1 MSISKKLLAL
11 LLVSTFAVSTSLAAG
26 AVADSNT
33 ETGAEQAAQSVE
45 MSTSESSN
53 KLFTAAAS
61 SIEFKDNIVMTKVG
75 CSKRL
80 LLNSVPA
87 NARLEWRSSNPS
99 VARVDSKGNVTGLS
113 VGTSKITCT
122 ASTGQKASCAVGVS
136 AATVG
141 VKLNTNSVTWEE
153 GRSGHFKPT
162 LSSSVKSV
170 TYKSSNT
177 RVATV
182 DKNGLLKAVAPGTC
196 KITCASATDSNKY
209 DVCTVTVVSKAKIKL
224 ANKVLV
230 LNKGIAKKAA
240 YTVAGSGKGLTFKWS
255 SSNNS
260 VATVSPT
267 GVITAKAQG
276 NCMITITASNGA
288 TARIALTVVQPITSI
303 KLSGS
308 EATLEPGHKKTV
320 TATVG
325 PSNATS
331 KSLVWSSSNSSVAT
345 VSKGVIT
352 AVGKGTCIIT
362 CRSKF
367 YSNISVSYKV
377 TVKQAVTAV
386 SMESAVKLNENSTKR
401 LTAKAVPN
409 TASNA
414 RLSFKSSNASV
425 AAVSSNGVITAK
437 SKGSCVI
444 TATATDG
451 SGKSAKCRV
460 TVVKPVTNVK
470 LNAHTIS
477 WNVGKKAHFRP
488 TVTPTTASNISV
500 KYTSSNTRVATV
512 DSNGLLTAVGKGT
525 CTVTCTAA
533 DGSGKKDTCK
543 VTVKQPVRKL
553 TISGGS
559 SVNEGSSIELKAV
572 AAPSNATNKNV
583 TWSSSDKTVAKVS
596 STGKVTALK
605 AGKATIKCTAK
616 DGSRVAASK
625 TVTVKAVKPTGQKI
639 ADYAAQWAGVTPYV
653 WGGKSLRTGADCSG
667 FVCCIYEN
675 FGYDLW
681 DYRVD
686 LDMVGDNVSLAKAQP
701 GDIVVYPGHV
711 AIYAGNGMV
720 THALNENVGVL
731 TTPLSWGGT
740 VRCVRRVVD

>member
-33 ETGAEQAAQSVE
+33 ETGADQAAQSVE

-61 SIEFKDNIVMTKVG
+61 SIEFKDSIVMTKVG

-122 ASTGQKASCAVGVS
+122 TSTGQKASCAVGVS
-136 AATVG
+136 AAAVG

-177 RVATV
+177 KVATV

-196 KITCASATDSNKY
+196 KITCASATDPNKC
-209 DVCTVTVVSKAKIKL
+209 DVCKVTVVSKAKIKL

-240 YTVAGSGKGLTFKWS
+240 YTVAGSGKGLSFKWS
-255 SSNNS
+255 SSNSS
-260 VATVSPT
+260 VATVSPR
-267 GVITAKAQG
+267 GVITAKGQG

-288 TARIALTVVQPITSI
+288 AARIAVTVVQPITSI

-460 TVVKPVTNVK
+460 TVVRPVTNVK

-477 WNVGKKAHFRP
+477 WNVGKKAHFHP

-500 KYTSSNTRVATV
+500 KYTSSNRRVATV

-553 TISGGS
+553 TISGSS

-616 DGSRVAASK
+616 DGSRVTASK

-653 WGGKSLRTGADCSG
+653 WGGTSLRTGADCSG

-675 FGYDLW
+675 FGYNLW

>member
-53 KLFTAAAS
+53 KLFTAAVS
-61 SIEFKDNIVMTKVG
+61 SMEFKDNIVMTKVG

-122 ASTGQKASCAVGVS
+122 ASNGQKVSCAVVVT
-136 AATVG
+136 AAAVG
-141 VKLNTNSVTWEE
+141 VKLNTNSITWEE

-196 KITCASATDSNKY
+196 KITCASATDPSKY
-209 DVCTVTVVSKAKIKL
+209 DVCTVTVVSKAQIKL
-224 ANKVLV
+224 ANPVLV
-230 LNKGIAKKAA
+230 LNKGITKKAA

-255 SSNNS
+255 SSNSS
-260 VATVSPT
+260 VAAVSPT
-267 GVITAKAQG
+267 GVITAKGQG
-276 NCMITITASNGA
+276 NCMITVTASNGA
-288 TARIALTVVQPITSI
+288 TARIAVTVVQPITSI

-308 EATLEPGHKKTV
+308 EATLEPGHTKTV

-352 AVGKGTCIIT
+352 AVGKGTCTIT

-386 SMESAVKLNENSTKR
+386 SMESAVKLNENSTKK
-401 LTAKAVPN
+401 LAAKAVPN
-409 TASNA
+409 TASNTK
-414 RLSFKSSNASV
+414 LTFKSSNASV
-425 AAVSSNGVITAK
+425 AAVSSDGVITAK

-451 SGKSAKCRV
+451 SGKSAKCKV
-460 TVVKPVTNVK
+460 TVVRPVTNVK

-488 TVTPTTASNISV
+488 TVTPTTASNVNV
-500 KYTSSNTRVATV
+500 KYTSSNTKVATV

-525 CTVTCTAA
+525 CTVTCTAT

-543 VTVKQPVRKL
+543 VTVKQPVSKL

-639 ADYAAQWAGVTPYV
+639 ADYAAQWVGVTPYV
-653 WGGKSLRTGADCSG
+653 WGGTSLRTGADCSG

-675 FGYDLW
+675 FGYNLW

>member
-122 ASTGQKASCAVGVS
+122 ASTGQKASCAVAVS
-136 AATVG
+136 AAAVG

-196 KITCASATDSNKY
+196 KITCASATDPNKY
-209 DVCTVTVVSKAKIKL
+209 DVCTVTVVSKTQIKL
-224 ANKVLV
+224 ADPVLV

-240 YTVAGSGKGLTFKWS
+240 YTVAGSGKGLSFKWS
-255 SSNNS
+255 SSNSS

-288 TARIALTVVQPITSI
+288 AARIAVTVVQPITSI

-308 EATLEPGHKKTV
+308 EETLEPGHKKTV

-386 SMESAVKLNENSTKR
+386 SMESAVKLNENSNKR

-460 TVVKPVTNVK
+460 TVVRPVTNVK

-500 KYTSSNTRVATV
+500 KYTSSNTRVATI

-639 ADYAAQWAGVTPYV
+639 ADYAAQWVGVTPYV
-653 WGGKSLRTGADCSG
+653 WGGTSLRTGADCSG

-675 FGYDLW
+675 FGYNLW

-686 LDMVGDNVSLAKAQP
+686 LDMVGDNVSLANAQP

>member
-61 SIEFKDNIVMTKVG
+61 SIEFKDSIVMTKVG

-80 LLNSVPA
+80 LLNLVPA

-122 ASTGQKASCAVGVS
+122 ESTGQKASCAVGVS
-136 AATVG
+136 AAAVG

-196 KITCASATDSNKY
+196 KITCASATDPNKY

-224 ANKVLV
+224 ADPVLV

-240 YTVAGSGKGLTFKWS
+240 YTVAGSGKGLSFKWS
-255 SSNNS
+255 SSNSS

-288 TARIALTVVQPITSI
+288 EARIAVTVVQPITSI

-460 TVVKPVTNVK
+460 TVVRPVTNVK

-525 CTVTCTAA
+525 CTITCTAA

-639 ADYAAQWAGVTPYV
+639 ADYAAQWVGVTPYV
-653 WGGKSLRTGADCSG
+653 WGGTSLRTGADCSG

-675 FGYDLW
+675 FGYNLW

-686 LDMVGDNVSLAKAQP
+686 LDMVGDNVSLANAQP

>member
-26 AVADSNT
+26 AAADSNT

-122 ASTGQKASCAVGVS
+122 ASTGQNASCAVGVL
-136 AATVG
+136 AAAVG

-209 DVCTVTVVSKAKIKL
+209 DVCKVTVVSKTQIKL
-224 ANKVLV
+224 ANPVLV

-240 YTVAGSGKGLTFKWS
+240 YTVAGSGKRLSFKWS
-255 SSNNS
+255 SSNSS

-276 NCMITITASNGA
+276 NCMITVTASNGA
-288 TARIALTVVQPITSI
+288 AARIAVTVVQPITSI

-460 TVVKPVTNVK
+460 TVVRPVTNVK

-500 KYTSSNTRVATV
+500 KYTSSNTRVAVV

-653 WGGKSLRTGADCSG
+653 WGGTSLRTGADCSG

>member
-87 NARLEWRSSNPS
+87 NARLVWRSSNPS

-209 DVCTVTVVSKAKIKL
+209 DVCKVTVVSKAKIKL

-255 SSNNS
+255 SSNS
-260 VATVSPT
+260 SIAAVSPT

-276 NCMITITASNGA
+276 NCMITIKASNGA
-288 TARIALTVVQPITSI
+288 SARIAVTVVQPITSI

-308 EATLEPGHKKTV
+308 KATLEPGHKKTV

-460 TVVKPVTNVK
+460 TVVRPVTNVK

-488 TVTPTTASNISV
+488 TVTPTTASNVNV

-512 DSNGLLTAVGKGT
+512 DGNGLLTAVGKGT

>member
-61 SIEFKDNIVMTKVG
+61 SIEFKDSIVMAKVG

-141 VKLNTNSVTWEE
+141 VKLNTNSITWEE

-255 SSNNS
+255 SSNS
-260 VATVSPT
+260 SIAAVSPT
-267 GVITAKAQG
+267 GVIKAKAQG
-276 NCMITITASNGA
+276 NCMITIKASNGA
-288 TARIALTVVQPITSI
+288 AARIAVTVVQPITSI

-308 EATLEPGHKKTV
+308 KATLEPGHKKTV

-409 TASNA
+409 TASNV

-460 TVVKPVTNVK
+460 TVVRPVTNVK

-500 KYTSSNTRVATV
+500 KYTSSNRRVAMV

-525 CTVTCTAA
+525 CTITCTAA
-533 DGSGKKDTCK
+533 DGSGRKDTCK

>member
-136 AATVG
+136 AAAVG

-240 YTVAGSGKGLTFKWS
+240 YTVAGSGKGLSFKWS

-267 GVITAKAQG
+267 GVIKAKAQG

-288 TARIALTVVQPITSI
+288 AARIAVTVVQPITSI

-308 EATLEPGHKKTV
+308 KATLEPGHKKTV

-460 TVVKPVTNVK
+460 TVVRPVTNVK

-488 TVTPTTASNISV
+488 TVTPTTASNIGV
-500 KYTSSNTRVATV
+500 KYTSSNRRVATV

-572 AAPSNATNKNV
+572 VAPSNATNKNV

-653 WGGKSLRTGADCSG
+653 WGGTSLRTGADCSG

-675 FGYDLW
+675 FGYNLW

>member
-87 NARLEWRSSNPS
+87 NARLEWRSSNPR

-113 VGTSKITCT
+113 VGTSKITCI

-141 VKLNTNSVTWEE
+141 VKLNTNSITWEE

-209 DVCTVTVVSKAKIKL
+209 DVCKVTVVSKAKIKL

-240 YTVAGSGKGLTFKWS
+240 YTVAGSGKGLSFKWS
-255 SSNNS
+255 SSNS
-260 VATVSPT
+260 SIATVSPT
-267 GVITAKAQG
+267 GVIKAKAQG

-288 TARIALTVVQPITSI
+288 AARIAVTVVQPITSI

-308 EATLEPGHKKTV
+308 KATLEPGHKKTV

-460 TVVKPVTNVK
+460 TVVRPVTNVK

-500 KYTSSNTRVATV
+500 KYTSSNRRVAMV
-512 DSNGLLTAVGKGT
+512 DGNGLLTAVGKGT

>member
-255 SSNNS
+255 SSNS
-260 VATVSPT
+260 SIAAVSPT
-267 GVITAKAQG
+267 GVIKAKAQG

-288 TARIALTVVQPITSI
+288 AARIAVTVVQPITSI

-308 EATLEPGHKKTV
+308 KATLEPGHKKTV

-460 TVVKPVTNVK
+460 TVVRPVTNVK

-500 KYTSSNTRVATV
+500 KYTSSNTRVAMV

-533 DGSGKKDTCK
+533 DGSGRKDTCK

>member
-26 AVADSNT
+26 AAADSNT

-61 SIEFKDNIVMTKVG
+61 SIEFKDSIVMTKVG

-87 NARLEWRSSNPS
+87 NTRLEWRSSNPS
-99 VARVDSKGNVTGLS
+99 VARIDSKGNVTGLS

-136 AATVG
+136 AAAVG

-196 KITCASATDSNKY
+196 KITCASATDPNKY
-209 DVCTVTVVSKAKIKL
+209 DVCKVTVVSKTKIKL

-240 YTVAGSGKGLTFKWS
+240 YTVAGSGKGLSFKWS
-255 SSNNS
+255 SSNS
-260 VATVSPT
+260 SIATVSPT
-267 GVITAKAQG
+267 GVIKAKAQG

-288 TARIALTVVQPITSI
+288 AARIAVTVVQPITSI

-308 EATLEPGHKKTV
+308 KATLEPGHKKTV

-460 TVVKPVTNVK
+460 TVVRPVTNVK

-500 KYTSSNTRVATV
+500 KYTSSNRRVATV
-512 DSNGLLTAVGKGT
+512 DGNGLLTAVGKGT

>member
-26 AVADSNT
+26 AAADSNT

-196 KITCASATDSNKY
+196 KITCASATDPNKY
-209 DVCTVTVVSKAKIKL
+209 DVCKVTVVSKTKIKL

-240 YTVAGSGKGLTFKWS
+240 YTVAGSGKGLSFKWS
-255 SSNNS
+255 SSNS
-260 VATVSPT
+260 SIATVSPT
-267 GVITAKAQG
+267 GVIKAKAQG
-276 NCMITITASNGA
+276 NCMITIKASNGA
-288 TARIALTVVQPITSI
+288 AARIAVTVVQPITSI

-308 EATLEPGHKKTV
+308 KATLEPGHKKTV

-409 TASNA
+409 TVSNA

-460 TVVKPVTNVK
+460 TVVRPVTNVK

-500 KYTSSNTRVATV
+500 KYTSSNRRVATV
-512 DSNGLLTAVGKGT
+512 DGNGLLTAVGKGT

-639 ADYAAQWAGVTPYV
+639 ADYAAQWVGVTPYV

-675 FGYDLW
+675 FGYNLW

-686 LDMVGDNVSLAKAQP
+686 LDMVGDNVSLANAQP

>member
-141 VKLNTNSVTWEE
+141 VKLNTNSITWEE

-196 KITCASATDSNKY
+196 KITCASATDPNKY
-209 DVCTVTVVSKAKIKL
+209 DVCKVTVVSKAKIKL

-240 YTVAGSGKGLTFKWS
+240 YTVAGSGKGLSFKWS
-255 SSNNS
+255 SSNSS

-267 GVITAKAQG
+267 GVIKAKAQG

-288 TARIALTVVQPITSI
+288 AARIAVTVVQPITSI

-308 EATLEPGHKKTV
+308 KATLEPGHKKTV

-460 TVVKPVTNVK
+460 TVVRPVTNVK

-559 SVNEGSSIELKAV
+559 SVNEGSSIELRAI

-639 ADYAAQWAGVTPYV
+639 ADYAAQWVGVTPYV
-653 WGGKSLRTGADCSG
+653 WGGTSLRTGADCSG

-675 FGYDLW
+675 FGYNLW

>member
-61 SIEFKDNIVMTKVG
+61 SIEFKDSIVMTKVG

-141 VKLNTNSVTWEE
+141 VKLNTNSITWEE

-209 DVCTVTVVSKAKIKL
+209 DVCKVTVVSKTKIKL

-255 SSNNS
+255 SSNSS

-288 TARIALTVVQPITSI
+288 AARIALTVVQPITSI

-460 TVVKPVTNVK
+460 TVVRPVTNVK

-512 DSNGLLTAVGKGT
+512 DGNGLLTAVGKGT

-639 ADYAAQWAGVTPYV
+639 ADYAAQWVGVTPYV

-675 FGYDLW
+675 FGYNLW

-686 LDMVGDNVSLAKAQP
+686 LDMVGDNVSLANAQP

>member
-122 ASTGQKASCAVGVS
+122 ASTGQKASCAVAVS
-136 AATVG
+136 AAAVG

-162 LSSSVKSV
+162 LSSSVKRV
-170 TYKSSNT
+170 TYK
-177 RVATV
+177 
-182 DKNGLLKAVAPGTC
+182 
-196 KITCASATDSNKY
+196 
-209 DVCTVTVVSKAKIKL
+209 
-224 ANKVLV
+224 
-230 LNKGIAKKAA
+230 
-240 YTVAGSGKGLTFKWS
+240 
-255 SSNNS
+255 
-260 VATVSPT
+260 
-267 GVITAKAQG
+267 
-276 NCMITITASNGA
+276 
-288 TARIALTVVQPITSI
+288 
-303 KLSGS
+303 
-308 EATLEPGHKKTV
+308 
-320 TATVG
+320 
-325 PSNATS
+325 
-331 KSLVWSSSNSSVAT
+331 
-345 VSKGVIT
+345 
-352 AVGKGTCIIT
+352 
-362 CRSKF
+362 
-367 YSNISVSYKV
+367 
-377 TVKQAVTAV
+377 
-386 SMESAVKLNENSTKR
+386 
-401 LTAKAVPN
+401 
-409 TASNA
+409 
-414 RLSFKSSNASV
+414 
-425 AAVSSNGVITAK
+425 
-437 SKGSCVI
+437 
-444 TATATDG
+444 
-451 SGKSAKCRV
+451 
-460 TVVKPVTNVK
+460 
-470 LNAHTIS
+470 
-477 WNVGKKAHFRP
+477 
-488 TVTPTTASNISV
+488 
-500 KYTSSNTRVATV
+500 SSNTRVATV

-533 DGSGKKDTCK
+533 DGSGRKDTCK

-572 AAPSNATNKNV
+572 VAPSNATNKNV

-639 ADYAAQWAGVTPYV
+639 ADYAAQWVGVTPYV
-653 WGGKSLRTGADCSG
+653 WGGTSLYAGADCSG

-686 LDMVGDNVSLAKAQP
+686 LDMVGDNVSLANAQP

>member
-209 DVCTVTVVSKAKIKL
+209 DVCKVTVVSKTKIKL

-240 YTVAGSGKGLTFKWS
+240 YTVAGSGKGLSFKWS
-255 SSNNS
+255 SSNSS

-267 GVITAKAQG
+267 GVIKAKAQG

-288 TARIALTVVQPITSI
+288 AARIAVTVVQPITSI

-308 EATLEPGHKKTV
+308 KATLEPGHKKTV

-460 TVVKPVTNVK
+460 TVVRPVTNVK

-500 KYTSSNTRVATV
+500 KYTSSNTRVAMV
-512 DSNGLLTAVGKGT
+512 DGNGLLTAVGKGT

-616 DGSRVAASK
+616 DGSRVVASK

-675 FGYDLW
+675 FGYNLW

>member
-26 AVADSNT
+26 AAADSNT

-153 GRSGHFKPT
+153 GKSGHFKPT

-196 KITCASATDSNKY
+196 KITCASATDPNKY
-209 DVCTVTVVSKAKIKL
+209 DVCKVTVVSKTKIKL

-240 YTVAGSGKGLTFKWS
+240 YTVAGSGKGLSFKWS
-255 SSNNS
+255 SSNS
-260 VATVSPT
+260 SIATVSPT
-267 GVITAKAQG
+267 GVIKAKAQG

-288 TARIALTVVQPITSI
+288 AARIAVTVVQPITSI

-308 EATLEPGHKKTV
+308 KTTLEPGHKKTV

-460 TVVKPVTNVK
+460 TVVRPVTNVK

-488 TVTPTTASNISV
+488 TVTPTTASNIGV
-500 KYTSSNTRVATV
+500 KYTSSNRRVAMV
-512 DSNGLLTAVGKGT
+512 DGNGLLTAVGKGT

>member
-87 NARLEWRSSNPS
+87 NTRLEWRSSNPS

-196 KITCASATDSNKY
+196 KITCASATDPNKY
-209 DVCTVTVVSKAKIKL
+209 DVCKVTVVSKAKIKL
-224 ANKVLV
+224 ANNVLV

-240 YTVAGSGKGLTFKWS
+240 YTVAGSGKRLTFKWS
-255 SSNNS
+255 SSNS
-260 VATVSPT
+260 SIAAVSPT
-267 GVITAKAQG
+267 GVIKAKAQG

-288 TARIALTVVQPITSI
+288 SARIAVTVVQPITSI

-308 EATLEPGHKKTV
+308 KATLEPGHKKTV

-460 TVVKPVTNVK
+460 TVVRPVTNVK

-488 TVTPTTASNISV
+488 TVTPTTASNIGV

-572 AAPSNATNKNV
+572 AVPSNATNKNV

-675 FGYDLW
+675 FGYNLW

>member
-61 SIEFKDNIVMTKVG
+61 SIEFKDSIVMTKVG

-122 ASTGQKASCAVGVS
+122 ASTGQKVSCAVGVT
-136 AATVG
+136 AAAVG
-141 VKLNTNSVTWEE
+141 VKLNTNSITWQE

-209 DVCTVTVVSKAKIKL
+209 DVCTVTVVSKAQIKL
-224 ANKVLV
+224 ANPVLV
-230 LNKGIAKKAA
+230 LNKGITKKAA
-240 YTVAGSGKGLTFKWS
+240 YTVTGSGKGLTFKWS
-255 SSNNS
+255 SSNSS
-260 VATVSPT
+260 VAAVSPT
-267 GVITAKAQG
+267 GVITAKGQG
-276 NCMITITASNGA
+276 NCMITVTASNGA
-288 TARIALTVVQPITSI
+288 TARIAVTVVQPITSI

-308 EATLEPGHKKTV
+308 EATLELGHTKTV

-377 TVKQAVTAV
+377 TVKQTVTAV
-386 SMESAVKLNENSTKR
+386 SMESAVKLNENSTKK
-401 LTAKAVPN
+401 LAAKAVPN
-409 TASNA
+409 TASNTK
-414 RLSFKSSNASV
+414 LTFKSSNASV
-425 AAVSSNGVITAK
+425 AAVSSDGVITAK

-444 TATATDG
+444 TAAATDG
-451 SGKSAKCRV
+451 SGKSAKCKV
-460 TVVKPVTNVK
+460 IVVRPVTNVK

-488 TVTPTTASNISV
+488 TVTPTTASNVNV
-500 KYTSSNTRVATV
+500 KYTSSNTKVATV

-525 CTVTCTAA
+525 CTITCTAA

-543 VTVKQPVRKL
+543 VTVKQPVSKL

-639 ADYAAQWAGVTPYV
+639 ADYAAQWVGVTPYV
-653 WGGKSLRTGADCSG
+653 WGGTSLRTGADCSG

-675 FGYDLW
+675 FGYNLW

>member
-75 CSKRL
+75 CSKRI

-87 NARLEWRSSNPS
+87 NARLEWKSSNPS

-122 ASTGQKASCAVGVS
+122 ASTGQKASCAVGVT
-136 AATVG
+136 AAAVG
-141 VKLNTNSVTWEE
+141 VKLNTNSITWEE

-196 KITCASATDSNKY
+196 KITCASVADPSKY
-209 DVCTVTVVSKAKIKL
+209 DVCTVTVVSKAQIKL
-224 ANKVLV
+224 ADNVLV
-230 LNKGIAKKAA
+230 LNKGITKKAA

-255 SSNNS
+255 SSNSS
-260 VATVSPT
+260 VAAVSPT
-267 GVITAKAQG
+267 GVITAKGQG

-288 TARIALTVVQPITSI
+288 AARIAVTVVQPITSI

-308 EATLEPGHKKTV
+308 EATLEPGHTKTV

-377 TVKQAVTAV
+377 TVKQTVTAV

-425 AAVSSNGVITAK
+425 AAVSSDGVITAK

-444 TATATDG
+444 TAAATDG
-451 SGKSAKCRV
+451 SGKSAKCKV
-460 TVVKPVTNVK
+460 TVVRPVTNVK

-488 TVTPTTASNISV
+488 TVTPTTASNVNV
-500 KYTSSNTRVATV
+500 KYTSSNTKVATV

-525 CTVTCTAA
+525 CTVTCTAT

-543 VTVKQPVRKL
+543 VTVKQPVSKL

-639 ADYAAQWAGVTPYV
+639 ADYAAQWVGVTPYV
-653 WGGKSLRTGADCSG
+653 WGGTSLRTGADCSG

-675 FGYDLW
+675 FGYNLW

-686 LDMVGDNVSLAKAQP
+686 LDMVGDNVSLANAQP

>member
-209 DVCTVTVVSKAKIKL
+209 DVCKVTVVSKTKIKL

-240 YTVAGSGKGLTFKWS
+240 YTVAGSGKGLSFKWS
-255 SSNNS
+255 SSNS
-260 VATVSPT
+260 SIAAVSPT
-267 GVITAKAQG
+267 GVIKAKAQG

-288 TARIALTVVQPITSI
+288 AARIAVTVVQPITSI

-308 EATLEPGHKKTV
+308 KATLEPGHKKTV

-377 TVKQAVTAV
+377 TVEQAVTAV

-460 TVVKPVTNVK
+460 TVVRPVTNVK

-616 DGSRVAASK
+616 DGSRVVASK

>member
-61 SIEFKDNIVMTKVG
+61 SIEFKDSIVMTKVG

-182 DKNGLLKAVAPGTC
+182 DKNGLLRAVAPGTC
-196 KITCASATDSNKY
+196 KITCASATDPNKY
-209 DVCTVTVVSKAKIKL
+209 DVCKVTVVSKTKIKL
-224 ANKVLV
+224 ANDVLV

-240 YTVAGSGKGLTFKWS
+240 YTVAGSGKGLSFKWS
-255 SSNNS
+255 SSNS
-260 VATVSPT
+260 SIAAVSPT
-267 GVITAKAQG
+267 GVIKAKAQG

-288 TARIALTVVQPITSI
+288 AARIAVTVVQPITSI

-308 EATLEPGHKKTV
+308 KATLEPGHKKTV

-460 TVVKPVTNVK
+460 TVVRPVTNVK

-500 KYTSSNTRVATV
+500 KYTSSNRRVATV
-512 DSNGLLTAVGKGT
+512 DGNGLLTAVGKGT

>member
-61 SIEFKDNIVMTKVG
+61 SIEFKDSIVMTKVG

-141 VKLNTNSVTWEE
+141 VKLNINSVTWEE

-196 KITCASATDSNKY
+196 KITCASATDPNKY
-209 DVCTVTVVSKAKIKL
+209 DVCKVTVVSKTKIKL

-240 YTVAGSGKGLTFKWS
+240 YTVAGSGKGLSFKWS
-255 SSNNS
+255 SSNSS

-267 GVITAKAQG
+267 GVIKAKAQG

-288 TARIALTVVQPITSI
+288 AARIAVTVVQPITSI

-308 EATLEPGHKKTV
+308 ETTLEPGHKKTV

-460 TVVKPVTNVK
+460 TVVRPVTNVK

-488 TVTPTTASNISV
+488 TVTPTTASNIGV
-500 KYTSSNTRVATV
+500 KYTSSNTRVAMV
-512 DSNGLLTAVGKGT
+512 DGNGLLTAVGKGT

-639 ADYAAQWAGVTPYV
+639 ADYAAQWVGVTPYV
-653 WGGKSLRTGADCSG
+653 WGGTSLRTGADCSG

>member
-61 SIEFKDNIVMTKVG
+61 SIEFKDSIVMTKVG

-136 AATVG
+136 AAAVG

-196 KITCASATDSNKY
+196 KITCASATDPNKY

-230 LNKGIAKKAA
+230 LNKSIAKKAA

-255 SSNNS
+255 SSNSS

-267 GVITAKAQG
+267 GVITAKGQG

-288 TARIALTVVQPITSI
+288 AARIAVTVVQPITSI

-460 TVVKPVTNVK
+460 TVVRPVTNVK

-477 WNVGKKAHFRP
+477 WNVGKKAHFHP

-500 KYTSSNTRVATV
+500 KYTSSNRRVATV

-553 TISGGS
+553 TISGSS

-616 DGSRVAASK
+616 DGSRVTASK

-653 WGGKSLRTGADCSG
+653 WGGTSLRTGADCSG

-675 FGYDLW
+675 FGYNLW

-731 TTPLSWGGT
+731 TTPISWGGT

>member
-136 AATVG
+136 AAAVG

-196 KITCASATDSNKY
+196 KITCASATDPNKY
-209 DVCTVTVVSKAKIKL
+209 DVCTVTVVSKTQIKL
-224 ANKVLV
+224 ANPVLV

-240 YTVAGSGKGLTFKWS
+240 YTVAGSGKGLSFKWS
-255 SSNNS
+255 SSNSS

-288 TARIALTVVQPITSI
+288 AARIALTVVQPITSI

-460 TVVKPVTNVK
+460 TVVRPVTNVK

-625 TVTVKAVKPTGQKI
+625 TVTVKAVKTTGQKI
-639 ADYAAQWAGVTPYV
+639 ADYAAQWVGVTPYV
-653 WGGKSLRTGADCSG
+653 WGGTSLRTGADCSG

-675 FGYDLW
+675 FGYNLW

-686 LDMVGDNVSLAKAQP
+686 LDMVGDNVSLANAQP

>member
-196 KITCASATDSNKY
+196 KITCASATDPNKY
-209 DVCTVTVVSKAKIKL
+209 DVCKVTVVSKTKIKL

-255 SSNNS
+255 SSNS
-260 VATVSPT
+260 SIAAVSPT
-267 GVITAKAQG
+267 GVIKAKAQG
-276 NCMITITASNGA
+276 NCMITIKASNGA
-288 TARIALTVVQPITSI
+288 AARIAVTVVQPITSI

-308 EATLEPGHKKTV
+308 KATLEPGHKKTV

-460 TVVKPVTNVK
+460 TVVRPVTNVK

-675 FGYDLW
+675 FGYNLW

>member
-61 SIEFKDNIVMTKVG
+61 SIEFKDSIVMTKVG

-136 AATVG
+136 AAAVG

-182 DKNGLLKAVAPGTC
+182 DKNGLLRAVAPGTC
-196 KITCASATDSNKY
+196 KITCASATDPNKY
-209 DVCTVTVVSKAKIKL
+209 DVCKVTVVSKTKIKL

-240 YTVAGSGKGLTFKWS
+240 YTVAGSGKGLSFKWS

-267 GVITAKAQG
+267 GVIKAKAQG

-288 TARIALTVVQPITSI
+288 AARIAVTVVQPITSI

-308 EATLEPGHKKTV
+308 KATLEPGHKKTV

-460 TVVKPVTNVK
+460 TVVRPVTNVK

-488 TVTPTTASNISV
+488 TVTPTTASNIGV
-500 KYTSSNTRVATV
+500 KYTSSNTRVAMV
-512 DSNGLLTAVGKGT
+512 DGNGLLTAVGKGT

>member
-1 MSISKKLLAL
+1 M
-11 LLVSTFAVSTSLAAG
+11 
-26 AVADSNT
+26 
-33 ETGAEQAAQSVE
+33 
-45 MSTSESSN
+45 
-53 KLFTAAAS
+53 
-61 SIEFKDNIVMTKVG
+61 
-75 CSKRL
+75 
-80 LLNSVPA
+80 
-87 NARLEWRSSNPS
+87 
-99 VARVDSKGNVTGLS
+99 
-113 VGTSKITCT
+113 
-122 ASTGQKASCAVGVS
+122 
-136 AATVG
+136 
-141 VKLNTNSVTWEE
+141 
-153 GRSGHFKPT
+153 
-162 LSSSVKSV
+162 
-170 TYKSSNT
+170 
-177 RVATV
+177 
-182 DKNGLLKAVAPGTC
+182 
-196 KITCASATDSNKY
+196 
-209 DVCTVTVVSKAKIKL
+209 SKAKIKL
-224 ANKVLV
+224 ANNVLV

-240 YTVAGSGKGLTFKWS
+240 YTVAGSGKRLTFKWS
-255 SSNNS
+255 SSNSS

-267 GVITAKAQG
+267 GVIKAKAQG
-276 NCMITITASNGA
+276 NCMITIKASNGA
-288 TARIALTVVQPITSI
+288 AARIAVTVVQPITSI

-308 EATLEPGHKKTV
+308 KATLEPGHKKTV

-386 SMESAVKLNENSTKR
+386 SMESAVKLNENNTKR

-460 TVVKPVTNVK
+460 TVVRPITNVK

-500 KYTSSNTRVATV
+500 KYTSSNRRVATV
-512 DSNGLLTAVGKGT
+512 DGNGLLTAVGKGT

>member
-209 DVCTVTVVSKAKIKL
+209 DVCKVTVVSKTKIKL

-240 YTVAGSGKGLTFKWS
+240 YTVAGSGKGLSFKWS
-255 SSNNS
+255 SSNS
-260 VATVSPT
+260 SIAAVSPT
-267 GVITAKAQG
+267 GVIKAKAQG

-288 TARIALTVVQPITSI
+288 AARIAVTVVQPITSI
-303 KLSGS
+303 KLSGNK
-308 EATLEPGHKKTV
+308 ATLEPGHKKTV

-460 TVVKPVTNVK
+460 TVVRPVTNVK

-477 WNVGKKAHFRP
+477 WNIGKKAHFRP

-675 FGYDLW
+675 FGYNLW

>member
-209 DVCTVTVVSKAKIKL
+209 DVCKVTVVSKTKIKL

-240 YTVAGSGKGLTFKWS
+240 YTVAGSGKGLSFKWS
-255 SSNNS
+255 SSNS
-260 VATVSPT
+260 SIAAVSPT
-267 GVITAKAQG
+267 GVIKAKAQG

-288 TARIALTVVQPITSI
+288 AARIAVTVVQPITSI
-303 KLSGS
+303 KLSGNK
-308 EATLEPGHKKTV
+308 ATLEPGHKKTV

-460 TVVKPVTNVK
+460 TVVRPVTNVK

-675 FGYDLW
+675 FGYNLW

>member
-61 SIEFKDNIVMTKVG
+61 SIEFKDSIVMTKVG

-113 VGTSKITCT
+113 VGTTKITCT

-136 AATVG
+136 AAAVG

-196 KITCASATDSNKY
+196 KITCASATDPNKY
-209 DVCTVTVVSKAKIKL
+209 DVCTVTVVSKTQIKL
-224 ANKVLV
+224 ANPVLV
-230 LNKGIAKKAA
+230 LNKGITKKAA

-255 SSNNS
+255 SSNSS

-288 TARIALTVVQPITSI
+288 AARIALTVVQPITSI

-460 TVVKPVTNVK
+460 TVVRPVTNVK

-477 WNVGKKAHFRP
+477 WNVGKKAHFHP

-639 ADYAAQWAGVTPYV
+639 ADYAAQWVGVTPYV
-653 WGGKSLRTGADCSG
+653 WGGTSLRTGADCSG

-675 FGYDLW
+675 FGYNLW

>member
-1 MSISKKLLAL
+1 MSVSKKLLAL

-136 AATVG
+136 AAAVG

-196 KITCASATDSNKY
+196 KITCASATDPSRY
-209 DVCTVTVVSKAKIKL
+209 DVCKVTVVSKTQIKL
-224 ANKVLV
+224 ADPVLV
-230 LNKGIAKKAA
+230 LNKGITKKAA

-255 SSNNS
+255 SSNSS

-288 TARIALTVVQPITSI
+288 TARIAVTVVQPITSI

-308 EATLEPGHKKTV
+308 EATLELGHKKTV

-345 VSKGVIT
+345 VNKGVIT
-352 AVGKGTCIIT
+352 AVGKGTCTIT
-362 CRSKF
+362 CKSRY

-377 TVKQAVTAV
+377 TVKQTVTAV
-386 SMESAVKLNENSTKR
+386 SMESAVKLNENSTKK
-401 LTAKAVPN
+401 LAAKAVPN
-409 TASNA
+409 TASNTK
-414 RLSFKSSNASV
+414 LTFKSSNASV

-437 SKGSCVI
+437 SKGSCII
-444 TATATDG
+444 TATTTDG
-451 SGKSAKCRV
+451 SGKSAKCMV
-460 TVVKPVTNVK
+460 TVVRPVTNVT

-639 ADYAAQWAGVTPYV
+639 ADYAAQWVGVTPYV
-653 WGGKSLRTGADCSG
+653 WGGTSLRTGADCSG

-675 FGYDLW
+675 FGYNLW

-686 LDMVGDNVSLAKAQP
+686 LDMVGDNVSLANAQP

>member
-53 KLFTAAAS
+53 KLFTAAVS

-87 NARLEWRSSNPS
+87 NARLEWRSSNPG

-209 DVCTVTVVSKAKIKL
+209 DVCKVTVVSKTKIKL

-255 SSNNS
+255 SSNS
-260 VATVSPT
+260 SIATVSPT
-267 GVITAKAQG
+267 GVITAKGQG
-276 NCMITITASNGA
+276 NCMITIKASNGA
-288 TARIALTVVQPITSI
+288 AARIAVTVVQPITSI

-308 EATLEPGHKKTV
+308 KATLELGHKKTV

-460 TVVKPVTNVK
+460 TVVRPVTNVK

-500 KYTSSNTRVATV
+500 KYTSSNRRVAMV
-512 DSNGLLTAVGKGT
+512 DGNGLLTAVGKGT

-675 FGYDLW
+675 FGYNLW

>member
-209 DVCTVTVVSKAKIKL
+209 DVCKVTVVSKAKIKL

-240 YTVAGSGKGLTFKWS
+240 YTVAGSGKGLSFKWS
-255 SSNNS
+255 SSNS
-260 VATVSPT
+260 SIATVSPT
-267 GVITAKAQG
+267 GVIKAKAQG
-276 NCMITITASNGA
+276 NCMITIKASNGA
-288 TARIALTVVQPITSI
+288 AARIAVTVVQPITSI

-308 EATLEPGHKKTV
+308 KATLEPGHKKTV

-460 TVVKPVTNVK
+460 TVVRPITNVK

-500 KYTSSNTRVATV
+500 KYTSSNRRVATV
-512 DSNGLLTAVGKGT
+512 DGNGLLTAVGKGT